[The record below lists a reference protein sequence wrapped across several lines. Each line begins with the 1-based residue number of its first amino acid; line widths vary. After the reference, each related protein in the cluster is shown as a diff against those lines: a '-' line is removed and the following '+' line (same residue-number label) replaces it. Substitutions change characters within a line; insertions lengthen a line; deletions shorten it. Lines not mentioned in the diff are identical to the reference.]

1 MKEKF
6 TKEQEEDT
14 SPEEEKLLWR
24 KRQKKAKVESVLTNI
39 LQVIFG
45 ILILVGIF
53 FLIKWIIATPILTL
67 LTILLKVLIGTILI
81 FGIVGLLGSML
92 L

>member
-6 TKEQEEDT
+6 TKEQENRT
-14 SPEEEKLLWR
+14 PEEEKLLWE
-24 KRQKKAKVESVLTNI
+24 KRQKKAKVESVLTDI
-39 LQVIFG
+39 LQVILG

-53 FLIKWIIATPILTL
+53 FLIKWIIVTPILTVL
-67 LTILLKVLIGTILI
+67 SIILKVLIGTILI